1 MQCKEIEAV
10 LEKEGLSPLPESV
23 RAHAAS
29 CAACGSLIADFS
41 AILSVA
47 EELPAEVEPPA
58 RVWVSLRNQLESEG
72 IIKNTPDAA
81 FIPQTS
87 WLANL
92 ARILRGR
99 ALAAAAVG
107 LVIFAAAVVQIERG
121 RQSAGNA
128 GPTVARTADAMP
140 PPISLSEP
148 LGATGQT
155 LHQEEQSLPVV
166 QPADFSNQGPMLN
179 RVQNPVDASLR
190 QNLKSLNQF
199 IEECRRRLKED
210 PNDELAREYLSVA
223 YQQKA
228 ELLSAM
234 LDRGRSEERR

>member
-10 LEKEGLSPLPESV
+10 LENEGLSPLPEAV

-29 CAACGSLIADFS
+29 CSACSSLIADFS
-41 AILSVA
+41 AIVSVA
-47 EELPAEVEPPA
+47 ESFPAEVEPPT
-58 RVWVSLRNQLESEG
+58 RVWVALRNQLEAEG
-72 IIKNTPDAA
+72 VIKTTAVVPATPPA
-81 FIPQTS
+81 P
-87 WLANL
+87 WLESL
-92 ARILRGR
+92 AKILRGR
-99 ALAAAAVG
+99 ALATAAVG
-107 LVIFAAAVVQIERG
+107 LIIVAAAIVQIKISN
-121 RQSAGNA
+121 QIK
-128 GPTVARTADAMP
+128 GPAAVPEVTKVAEIPA

-155 LHQEEQSLPVV
+155 LHQEEQNLPMV
-166 QPADFSNQGPMLN
+166 QQADFSNTD
-179 RVQNPVDASLR
+179 RVDLSLR

-199 IEECRRRLKED
+199 IEECRHRLKED

-234 LDRGRSEERR
+234 LDRGRSVN